1 MEFEIGETAQTDK
14 VYFGGDR
21 ANLIGVIDL

>member
-14 VYFGGDR
+14 VDLGGDR
-21 ANLIGVIDL
+21 ANLIGVINL

>member
-1 MEFEIGETAQTDK
+1 MEFESGETAQTDK
-14 VYFGGDR
+14 VDLGSDR